1 MEGELMEIPTVSKAD
16 FESEDAKTEV
26 SIVSMEIEPS
36 MSENLDEGKLVA
48 SRDDMAMEPYEG
60 MEFGSEEAARAFYT
74 EYARRTGFRI
84 RISRYTRS
92 RRDNSIIS
100 RRIVCSK
107 EGFREVRGNEGLFSE
122 QRQRQRAVTRIGC
135 KAMIKVK
142 KFGPSKWI
150 VTKFVKEHN
159 HGAVPPRK
167 NEVRSIH
174 QDYNLKDKSCTING
188 DMVREPFVGMEFESE
203 ETAKLFYIN
212 YASQKG
218 FRARISK
225 YCRSRRDNSI
235 ISRQIVCSKE
245 GFREVRVKREIIDE
259 GKSKRPRVI
268 TRIGC
273 KAMIIVKKSNSGK
286 WVVTKFE
293 KEHNHALLTS
303 KEVPFFQSDIGSGEL
318 VNSPGWSVVPTEV
331 KVEGC
336 CAGTQGNPRE
346 SLTVLYNQ
354 LCYEAI
360 KYAQEGSVTEEIYNV
375 AISALREAV
384 EKVSAAKR
392 GMTVTQPGSKQA
404 FIVAQGSNISTL
416 PQVKDLHDLQCSD
429 EVKQATTAQ
438 QIKLLQQ
445 PVGLVLVPS
454 NVLTDLS
461 SSNSSAKVPVTLNI
475 PTNGTCRAHA
485 SQRIDHTS
493 FATEIIMNTQSTVR
507 QAEDG
512 PEGSDLN
519 EENKKE
525 MQSMDRDVEINGPFL
540 NSQSEAHLLASPALP
555 VALYMPVTG
564 SLPAAC
570 SVATPGMPGG
580 SYAFMASP
588 IEALPLSA
596 RPAGSSFL
604 SQNTLLQTTG
614 SSLQSGSM
622 ALVPS
627 LGTPSDQCKQQVGP
641 NPRVHATAIA
651 CGARVVSPKAAAPLI
666 KAIEAKIK
674 FGGAT
679 IARTALPTDSKP
691 LAAEVAS
698 MPSPNIEED
707 QKEIA
712 LLTAIPNGQCP
723 SSEET
728 RLHEPAEASKQ
739 IEVGIAS
746 SLNGDA
752 GERKSLFERQMDLL
766 ESGESSEDLAM
777 FEKRTWAEVKL

>member
-1 MEGELMEIPTVSKAD
+1 MEGELMELPTVSKAD

-48 SRDDMAMEPYEG
+48 SRDDMVMEPYEG

-74 EYARRTGFRI
+74 EYARRIGFRI

-107 EGFREVRGNEGLFSE
+107 EGFREARGNEGLFSE

-167 NEVRSIH
+167 NEVRSVH

-188 DMVREPFVGMEFESE
+188 DMIREPFVGMEFESE

-293 KEHNHALLTS
+293 KEHNHALQTS

-331 KVEGC
+331 KVEG

-392 GMTVTQPGSKQA
+392 GMMVAQPVSKQA

-416 PQVKDLHDLQCSD
+416 AQVKDLHDFQCSD
-429 EVKQATTAQ
+429 EVKQAVTSQ

-445 PVGLVLVPS
+445 PVGLVLVSS

-475 PTNGTCRAHA
+475 PTNGTCRAHT

-493 FATEIIMNTQSTVR
+493 FATEIIMNTQSTAR

-525 MQSMDRDVEINGPFL
+525 VQSMDRDIEINGPFL

-570 SVATPGMPGG
+570 SVATPGIPGG

-627 LGTPSDQCKQQVGP
+627 LGTQSDQCKQQVGP

-707 QKEIA
+707 QKETA

-728 RLHEPAEASKQ
+728 RPHEPAEALKQ

-746 SLNGDA
+746 SLNGGA
-752 GERKSLFERQMDLL
+752 GERQSLFERQMDLL
-766 ESGESSEDLAM
+766 ESGESSEGLAM
-777 FEKRTWAEVKL
+777 FEKRAWAEVKL